1 VKTTRLPKPSPP
13 PRVRASMRLRDLPG
27 HRNASGTGGPAAGA
41 ADPTSSAALAAPSL
55 PEGRMSSAGL
65 LALGRSWLD
74 SLRRLAQAAQHS
86 DDPEHVHQMRS
97 TLRRLRA
104 LNRLIMQ
111 IGDGT
116 RRPAREAFD
125 AEMRWLAGTL
135 GPCRNHDVLVTE
147 ALPRLAAGLAA
158 ASARHLRRAAALA
171 RDVERESARAVLAG
185 SRCAALL
192 DLGDTVLDEREE
204 TAAAPTGRRI
214 RRAWKACVEQG
225 ARRARKAAQWP
236 GEADDEYLH
245 ALRIRVRKLRYLLE
259 IGAADCGSA
268 SLDKALK
275 TAIRLQSGLG
285 ALQDLAVARTLLA
298 ALAEKALSGRA
309 GVAAALALENSI
321 ALERKRALKNIKATA
336 RRFHRL
342 PVFE

>member
-1 VKTTRLPKPSPP
+1 
-13 PRVRASMRLRDLPG
+13 
-27 HRNASGTGGPAAGA
+27 
-41 ADPTSSAALAAPSL
+41 
-55 PEGRMSSAGL
+55 MSSARL

-74 SLRRLAQAAQHS
+74 SLRTLSHAAQQS

-104 LNRLIMQ
+104 LNRLIMAV
-111 IGDGT
+111 GDGT

-125 AEMRWLAGTL
+125 AELRWLAGAL
-135 GPCRNHDVLVTE
+135 GSCRNHDVLVTE
-147 ALPRLAAGLAA
+147 ALPGLVADLAAV
-158 ASARHLRRAAALA
+158 SARRLRRAAAQA
-171 RDVERESARAVLAG
+171 RDVEFKSARTVLAG

-192 DLGDTVLDEREE
+192 DLGDTVLDGSEE
-204 TAAAPTGRRI
+204 TAVAPTGRRI
-214 RRAWKACVEQG
+214 RRAWKACVKQD
-225 ARRARKAAQWP
+225 ARRARKAARWP
-236 GEADDEYLH
+236 GKADDEYLH

-259 IGAADCGSA
+259 LGAAGCGSA
-268 SLDKALK
+268 TLDQALK

-298 ALAEKALSGRA
+298 GLAEKTLSGRA
-309 GVAAALALENSI
+309 GIAAALALENSI
-321 ALERKRALKNIKATA
+321 AQHRERALKNIKATA